1 MASEIILKSN
11 RKEMRE
17 KTRGKEYKE
26 RCTGERGDGTKEEK
40 KGEEVDGNEDKL
52 EETRIEN

>member
-1 MASEIILKSN
+1 
-11 RKEMRE
+11 MRE

-26 RCTGERGDGTKEEK
+26 RCTGERGDGTKAEK
-40 KGEEVDGNEDKL
+40 KGEEVDGNEDKP